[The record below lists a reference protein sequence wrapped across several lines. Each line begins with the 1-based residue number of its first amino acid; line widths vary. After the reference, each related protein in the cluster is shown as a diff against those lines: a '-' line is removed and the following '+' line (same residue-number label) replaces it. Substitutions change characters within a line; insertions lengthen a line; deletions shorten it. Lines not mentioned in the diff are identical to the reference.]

1 MTGEQLFATAGTDV
15 DIFGR
20 FISSLLSGK
29 SVGTASD
36 AKAEFTSM
44 LDAMLYDLLGGE
56 GYETY
61 KRALDNN
68 LISYGDFF
76 SNELIQS
83 MADSLHIAEQSSD
96 VIDAWNG
103 MIQSI
108 FGENA
113 PIVVPNVGEQAA
125 EAVKES
131 IESAP
136 TPDIQT
142 DANVHTNVNEV
153 IDYSTQEATG
163 VGTESMFAQTEEDL
177 AGLEQSALAAES
189 TVNGISIEPLSFD
202 PSAAIAAADNAALA
216 FESMASRIKSAVA
229 SLMGINFSLGF
240 FGGGLNSFMPFK
252 QRASGGPVKSGDLVM
267 ANENGNFEM
276 MGRMGN
282 QPVVAN
288 NQQIVAGISSG
299 VAAAN
304 SGLETR
310 MGNIERMLA
319 QVITGG
325 ITARAKPSSDWGAHG
340 AKSATQYSRVTGY

>member
-1 MTGEQLFATAGTDV
+1 MITVTIDFIALFIGFFIGLFVGLMVFCYAEMHEGGPWNSGWTAGYK
-15 DIFGR
+15 
-20 FISSLLSGK
+20 SGTQLRQYIEK
-29 SVGTASD
+29 ML
-36 AKAEFTSM
+36 AE
-44 LDAMLYDLLGGE
+44 E
-56 GYETY
+56 
-61 KRALDNN
+61 
-68 LISYGDFF
+68 
-76 SNELIQS
+76 
-83 MADSLHIAEQSSD
+83 
-96 VIDAWNG
+96 
-103 MIQSI
+103 
-108 FGENA
+108 
-113 PIVVPNVGEQAA
+113 NVGEAVS
-125 EAVKES
+125 EATQEA
-131 IESAP
+131 IEAAP

-142 DANVHTNVNEV
+142 DANVHTNVNEI

-299 VAAAN
+299 VAVAN